1 VNERDAASIVAG
13 RVRSVAS
20 SFFRFR
26 AALVPPAAL
35 CAWLS
40 AYATGA
46 PRGQLFA
53 MGAGMSLTSL
63 FFLYE
68 ARRARSPMSD
78 RRFALSLLVTLWA
91 LAMAALVTGAIES
104 PMVSVLFAPTLTAF
118 AAWGQR
124 RRESVA
130 VLLVFA
136 LSVALLFALRERA
149 PFGLLPLAVR
159 PWLRALFALVTVAL
173 LWSSVAGLAD
183 AYAQAAREI
192 DRLREESVARVLER
206 SRALDAV
213 GATVAHE
220 IKNPL
225 AAIKG
230 LVQLMAR
237 DERPE
242 RERERLRVI
251 ETEVAR
257 IDGVLRDYLAFAR
270 PLDPLRA
277 ERVALSVMVEGVLA
291 SLEPRAQRASVTF
304 AREGQ
309 DVWVCV
315 DRAKVEAALVNVALN
330 AVQASPEGG
339 VVRVS
344 WRVEGES
351 VTLTVHDDGRGID
364 SATLARVGTPF
375 FTTRPDGTGLGL
387 VVARGA
393 IEQHPGGA
401 LRIVSREG
409 AGTDVAITLKI
420 NASTQ
425 ESNA

>member
-1 VNERDAASIVAG
+1 M
-13 RVRSVAS
+13 
-20 SFFRFR
+20 
-26 AALVPPAAL
+26 VPPAAL
-35 CAWLS
+35 CAWS
-40 AYATGA
+40 AAYATGA

-78 RRFALSLLVTLWA
+78 ARFALSLLVTLWA
-91 LAMAALVTGAIES
+91 LAMAALVSGAIES

-130 VLLVFA
+130 VLLSFV
-136 LSVALLFALRERA
+136 LSVALLFALRDHS
-149 PFGLLPLAVR
+149 PFGPLPLAAR
-159 PWLRALFALVTVAL
+159 AWLRALFALVTVAL
-173 LWSSVAGLAD
+173 LWASVAGLAD
-183 AYAQAAREI
+183 AYALGAREI
-192 DRLREESVARVLER
+192 DRLREDSVARVIER

-230 LVQLMAR
+230 LVQLIAR

-242 RERERLRVI
+242 RERARLQVI
-251 ETEVAR
+251 EGEVAR

-277 ERVALSVMVEGVLA
+277 ERVALASMVDGVLA
-291 SLEPRAQRASVTF
+291 SLEPRAHKARVTLT
-304 AREGQ
+304 REGPA
-309 DVWVCV
+309 VWVCV
-315 DRAKVEAALVNVALN
+315 DRAKIEAALVNVLLN
-330 AVQASPEGG
+330 AIQASAEASA
-339 VVRVS
+339 VRVS
-344 WRVEGES
+344 WRLEGQS

-393 IEQHPGGA
+393 IEQHEGGA
-401 LRIVSREG
+401 LQITSREG
-409 AGTDVAITLKI
+409 EGTNVAITLKI
-420 NASTQ
+420 AEPTQ
-425 ESNA
+425 EIEA